1 MKKYTNKNRKEIV
14 EYKVGDRILLSM
26 KDLVWQMKD
35 RKMKKLIERFVG
47 LYIISENTVELELMS
62 PSG

>member
-47 LYIISENTVELELMS
+47 LYIISENTVELELLS